1 MVGRHTV
8 TETRAAPF
16 VVHTATFEGPLEQLL
31 RLVQQGEVD
40 VSALPLAEIAADYL
54 AHSRDSFDVEEA
66 TEAIWALAALVELK
80 ARALLPQPP
89 PPEEPPPEEPG
100 DLDAAME
107 ERVAAY
113 RAFKDVAT
121 AMRALE
127 AYQQR
132 VFLRP
137 GEEPAGAL
145 LTGVA
150 LSDLMRAF
158 QEVLAR
164 GRERP
169 SQLIPEPI
177 TVAERMA
184 ALMGMLKEAAGGMAF
199 QALFPGQATRLEIVV
214 TFLALLELI
223 RLARVGV
230 RREGAGGA
238 IHIFLRGDADPHRRG
253 DADPHRRTG
262 PQTG

>member
-1 MVGRHTV
+1 V
-8 TETRAAPF
+8 TETRTAPF

-40 VSALPLAEIAADYL
+40 PSVLPLAEIAADYL
-54 AHSRDSFDVEEA
+54 AHTRSGFDVEEA

-80 ARALLPQPP
+80 ARALLPLPP
-89 PPEEPPPEEPG
+89 PPEEPPPEQPAD

-107 ERVAAY
+107 ARIAAY

-150 LSDLMRAF
+150 LPDLMRAF

-169 SQLIPEPI
+169 RELVPEPI

-184 ALMGMLKEAAGGMAF
+184 AVREMLAEAAGEIAF
-199 QALFPGQATRLEIVV
+199 TSLFPAAATRLEIVV

-223 RLARVGV
+223 RLGRVGV
-230 RREGAGGA
+230 RREDTSGA
-238 IHIFLRGDADPHRRG
+238 ISVFLKREVAQ
-253 DADPHRRTG
+253 AT
-262 PQTG
+262 

>member
-1 MVGRHTV
+1 V

-40 VSALPLAEIAADYL
+40 VSALPLAEIAAAYL
-54 AHSRDSFDVEEA
+54 THSRAGFDVEEA
-66 TEAIWALAALVELK
+66 TEAIWTLAALVELK

-127 AYQQR
+127 TYQQR

-150 LSDLMRAF
+150 LPDLMRAF

-169 SQLIPEPI
+169 REVIPEPI
-177 TVAERMA
+177 TLAERMA
-184 ALMGMLKEAAGGMAF
+184 ALMELLTEATGEMAF
-199 QALFPGQATRLEIVV
+199 QALFPGEATRLEIVV

-230 RREGAGGA
+230 RREGPDGT
-238 IHIFLRGDADPHRRG
+238 IQIFLRTNADVHRRM
-253 DADPHRRTG
+253 DAVLPGRDAG
-262 PQTG
+262 